1 MTFEELAKAGKQLK
15 FYGMDNNFF
24 KLDDE
29 IYEAIED
36 EADGYR
42 SYLSEIRPTTE
53 EEAEENLIFFQNPV
67 DIVKI
72 VDVSNDTFSGYDIV
86 SVEDDHLWLQVGTV
100 NVDDYYP
107 CCVIHYSPRTEF

>member
-1 MTFEELAKAGKQLK
+1 MTFEELAKLEKHLK

-36 EADGYR
+36 EGDGYR
-42 SYLSEIRPTTE
+42 SYLQEIKPISE
-53 EEAEENLIFFQNPV
+53 EEADQNFIFFQNPV

-72 VDVSNDTFSGYDIV
+72 VDVSNNSFTGYDIV
-86 SVEDDHLWLQVGTV
+86 SVEDGHLWLQVGTD
-100 NVDDYYP
+100 NIDDYYP
-107 CCVIHYSPRTEF
+107 SCVIHYNPRAM